1 MKKLYF
7 SFVLFFVSLF
17 ASAQITI
24 TQWDV
29 VMPGKQIIR
38 ARDTVKED
46 NPGMINPGPAGAN
59 QTWNFS
65 TLGAHMIDT
74 LTATNPNW
82 LPNGSQFSGS
92 NLALISYADGTEFYL
107 NNHTNGLWA
116 IGFYGN
122 PIGMGSMAIKYQDP
136 EQLAKFNDTYGNTFK
151 DTAIAEIEFPFTQLP
166 GVDSIKIKHTAFK
179 DFVTDGWGNI
189 TTPAGTYP
197 SLRHRGQVI
206 TIDSIF
212 AHPIGPPQW
221 VHLGPP
227 YSPSV
232 DTVWR
237 FEWWGKMTA
246 NALGFPI
253 LEFDSARGDS
263 IRNIIWLKATIIGDV
278 NEPLVPLSITK
289 VYPNPSAETIYFE
302 IQNTFITAIEFFD
315 LSGRKIDAIEVNAG
329 TASYNASHLGA
340 GIYFYR
346 AVNENGTTF
355 SRGKIEVVR

>member
-7 SFVLFFVSLF
+7 FSVFLSVSLF
-17 ASAQITI
+17 AFAQITV

-29 VMPGKQIIR
+29 IMPGKQIIR
-38 ARDTVKED
+38 ARDTVKEN
-46 NPGMINPGPAGAN
+46 NPGMINPGFGGAN

-65 TLGAHMIDT
+65 TLGAHMLDT
-74 LTATNPNW
+74 LIATNPNW
-82 LPNGSQFSGS
+82 LPNGPQFSGS
-92 NLALISYADGTEFYL
+92 NLALISTDGTEFYL
-107 NNHTNGLWA
+107 NNHATGLWA
-116 IGFYGN
+116 IGFYGD
-122 PIGMGSMAIKYQDP
+122 PIGMGPMAIKYQNS
-136 EQLAKFNDTYGNTFK
+136 ERLAKFNDTYGNTFK
-151 DTAIAEIEFPFTQLP
+151 DTAIAEIEFPFNQLP
-166 GVDSIKIKHTAFK
+166 GVDSIKIKHTVFK
-179 DFVTDGWGNI
+179 DVVTDGWGNI

-221 VHLGPP
+221 VHMGPP
-227 YSPSV
+227 YSPTI

-263 IRNIIWLKATIIGDV
+263 IRNIIWLKATVIGDV
-278 NEPLVPLSITK
+278 NEPSVSVSIAN
-289 VYPNPSAETIYFE
+289 VYPNPSAEAIYFE
-302 IQNTFITAIEFFD
+302 IENTSITTIEFFD
-315 LSGRKIDAIEVNAG
+315 LSGRKIDAIEVNAR
-329 TASYNASHLGA
+329 TVSYNTSRLSG

-346 AVNENGTTF
+346 AINQNGTTL
-355 SRGKIEVVR
+355 SKGKIEVIR